1 MSFKK
6 KIGEF
11 FKPRNALARGVRV
24 GGAVIGGSFG
34 GPMGASMGYK
44 VGDKIA
50 GTFDKS
56 EGDGGFEDLIMRG
69 KAPAGTVDMATAFAG
84 GMQGGGAGG
93 GDPFSAAIHMA
104 DSTGD
109 FGGGQAPGGA
119 GGAGGAGGGM
129 DFARFLPEAMR
140 LMQNKKNGI
149 GQDGGAAPS
158 GPGIG
163 DIFSKA
169 IDIFGKGGG
178 SAAPEEGDTPLDAKP
193 FSMGVNKVPVVAPL
207 PGYSQQSKI
216 LSLLRNAAMRRR
228 AF

>member
-84 GMQGGGAGG
+84 GMQ
-93 GDPFSAAIHMA
+93 
-104 DSTGD
+104 
-109 FGGGQAPGGA
+109 
-119 GGAGGAGGGM
+119 GGGM